1 MALTILPYGK
11 SAGVD
16 SIVNP
21 GFRPSGS
28 SAAGIGF
35 SRVNS
40 LGQLRRGVFILRAL
54 FSPIRS
60 LMLLLL
66 QLLRVPPVSC
76 LKLPSALNIT
86 YYTLLVNLLYEIY
99 FSSTL

>member
-1 MALTILPYGK
+1 MALTFLPYGK

-16 SIVNP
+16 SIINP

-28 SAAGIGF
+28 SAGGIEF

-54 FSPIRS
+54 LSPIRS

-66 QLLRVPPVSC
+66 QLLRLPPVSY
-76 LKLPSALNIT
+76 LKLPSALNTT
-86 YYTLLVNLLYEIY
+86 YYRLLVNLLYQIY
-99 FSSTL
+99 SSSTL